1 MISSMLSNAFLGSIP
16 SPGDHI
22 NLFKLATV
30 VVLFIGWTV
39 ACQWVD
45 CDAENVKTKRE
56 RWNLTVLLAGVL
68 GLVLLILPP
77 WTGSAFF
84 LGIAFWILLSGG
96 GLLTYILH
104 RNGRVVPDQRVLTIG
119 HFKRLIAR
127 DDSLKVAKLDRGQRI
142 NLSNS
147 DGTNVSRPLDR
158 DEAAA
163 HDVTQD
169 FLFDILWRRVSEADL
184 TVGQEKTRLIY
195 KIDGV
200 VSERTDGPSPEDA
213 PAMLQ
218 YLKTLAGLNPE
229 EIRRPQE
236 GQILTSLLAEAGDQH
251 RVTVITSGSTMGERL
266 RLKVYETASQK
277 RLGDL
282 GMHPRRL
289 EKLKS
294 VIEIPKGLVLVSGLR
309 GSGVTTTQYS
319 ILRTHDAF
327 IQNIHM
333 LEKRPLYE
341 LDNITQA
348 VHDAANQEIGYA
360 RQLQSVLRREP
371 DVVGVGECEDRDT
384 ARIAVRAATEH
395 RKVYLAIEGKTVFDS
410 LSRLAALTEDPK
422 LVAAALL
429 AVLNQRLIRILCSS
443 CRQAF
448 KPDEKLLRKAN
459 IPADKVEHFH
469 RPPTEPV
476 FDRKGREI
484 ICQACQGSGYV
495 GRVGIFEILF
505 VDDEIRELIATGA
518 AIKQIKLLA
527 RKKKMYN
534 LDEEGLLRVIDGTTS
549 LDEVIR
555 SLRDDKK

>member
-1 MISSMLSNAFLGSIP
+1 MISPMLSNVLLGAIP
-16 SPGDHI
+16 SPDDYI
-22 NLFKLATV
+22 DLFKLAAV
-30 VVLFIGWTV
+30 VVLFVGWAV

-45 CDAENVKTKRE
+45 ADIEHVKTKRE
-56 RWNLTVLLAGVL
+56 RWNLIVLSAGIL
-68 GLVLLILPP
+68 GLALLFLPP
-77 WTGSAFF
+77 WRGSAFF
-84 LGIAFWILLSGG
+84 LGITFWILLSGG
-96 GLLTYILH
+96 GLLTYVLH

-127 DDSLKVAKLDRGQRI
+127 DDSAKVAKLDRGQRI
-142 NLSNS
+142 HLTDSE
-147 DGTNVSRPLDR
+147 GANVSRPLDR

-163 HDVTQD
+163 HDATQD
-169 FLFDILWRRVSEADL
+169 FLFDVLWRRASEADL
-184 TVGQEKTRLIY
+184 TVGQDKARLVY

-200 VSERTDGPSPEDA
+200 VSERTDGPSVEDA
-213 PAMLQ
+213 QALLQ
-218 YLKTLAGLNPE
+218 YLKMLAGLNPE

-236 GQILTSLLAEAGDQH
+236 GQIFTSLLAEQGDQH
-251 RVTVITSGSTMGERL
+251 RVTVITSGSTAGERL

-277 RLGDL
+277 RLEEL
-282 GMHPRRL
+282 GMHPKRL

-319 ILRTHDAF
+319 ILRSHDAF

-348 VHDAANQEIGYA
+348 VHDSSNQDISYA

-384 ARIAVRAATEH
+384 ARIAVRAAAEH

-410 LSRLAALTEDPK
+410 LSRLMALVEDNKLAAR
-422 LVAAALL
+422 ALL

-505 VDDEIRELIATGA
+505 VGEEIRELIATGA
-518 AIKQIKLLA
+518 PIKQIKLMA
-527 RKKKMYN
+527 RKKRMYN